1 VKLVLDQGVPRRAVS
16 VLRDA
21 GIDTVHT
28 SEIGLSAAT
37 DSEIIA
43 WCRANGAVVVTLD
56 ADFHAE
62 IALSGEITPSAIR
75 LRTQA
80 QKGPEVGRLLVDIVR
95 ARAEELAA
103 GALVTVRSER
113 LRVHRLPVA
122 RRPR

>member
-1 VKLVLDQGVPRRAVS
+1 VKVLDQGVPRRAVS

-37 DSEIIA
+37 DREIIV

-62 IALSGEITPSAIR
+62 IALSGETTPSAIR
-75 LRTQA
+75 LRTQG

-103 GALVTVRSER
+103 GALVTVRGER